1 MSTDTTTGSPV
12 APAPADSTPVS
23 ALSVLDLIPVRTDQT
38 SADAIAASTRLAQT
52 ADELGFRR
60 YWVAEHHN
68 MPAVASTTPPVLL
81 ALLASAT
88 RQIRV
93 GSGGVMLPNHA
104 PLAVAEQFA
113 VLEAA
118 FPGRI
123 DLGIGRAP
131 GSDPVTSHML
141 RSGAAPGA
149 DPVDTFPDD
158 VRDTIELMSPEGM
171 VLDLRGRSYP
181 LRATPRAV
189 SAPQTWLLGSSMYSA
204 RLAATLGLPYVFAHH
219 FAGQGTRQ
227 AMQVYR
233 AEFRPSEHL
242 AEPRT
247 FGIINAVVAE
257 TAEEAER
264 RALPYVRSMIR
275 LRTGQGLEAQELVE
289 DAEREGIL
297 PQHAEVAQAIRA
309 SWAVGTPE
317 VAAATVRELAATV
330 GTDEIMISP
339 VSSAHVGSDPRR
351 VETREE
357 TLRLLAAALLPDHA
371 GVAKHTL

>member
-1 MSTDTTTGSPV
+1 VSTDPTTGTPV
-12 APAPADSTPVS
+12 DPAPVDSTPVPSVS

-88 RQIRV
+88 QQIRV

-141 RSGAAPGA
+141 RSGAAQGSS
-149 DPVDTFPDD
+149 VDTFPDD
-158 VRDTIELMSPEGM
+158 VRDTIELMSPGGM

-181 LRATPRAV
+181 LRATPHAT
-189 SAPQTWLLGSSMYSA
+189 SAPETWLLGSSMYSA
-204 RLAATLGLPYVFAHH
+204 QLAAALGLPYVFAHH
-219 FAGQGTRQ
+219 FAGQGTRE
-227 AMQVYR
+227 AMQTYR
-233 AEFRPSEHL
+233 AAFRPSEHL
-242 AEPRT
+242 AEPKT

-264 RALPYVRSMIR
+264 RALPYIRSMIR
-275 LRTGQGLEAQELVE
+275 LRTGQGLEPQELVE
-289 DAEREGIL
+289 DAEREGIA
-297 PQHAEVAQAIRA
+297 PEHAGIAQAIRA
-309 SWAVGTPE
+309 SWAIGTPD
-317 VAAATVRELAATV
+317 VAAAKVRELAEMV
-330 GTDEIMISP
+330 RTDEIMISP
-339 VSSAHVGSDPRR
+339 VSSAYVGSDPRR

-357 TLRLLAAALLPDHA
+357 TLRLLAGALLP
-371 GVAKHTL
+371 GSLLPR

>member
-1 MSTDTTTGSPV
+1 MSTDPTTGTPV
-12 APAPADSTPVS
+12 DPAPVDSTPVPSVS

-60 YWVAEHHN
+60 YWIAEHHN

-88 RQIRV
+88 QQIRV

-141 RSGAAPGA
+141 RSGAAQGSSS
-149 DPVDTFPDD
+149 VDTFPDD
-158 VRDTIELMSPEGM
+158 VRDTIELMSPGGM

-181 LRATPRAV
+181 LRATPHAT
-189 SAPQTWLLGSSMYSA
+189 SAPETWLLGSSMYSA
-204 RLAATLGLPYVFAHH
+204 QLAAALGLPYVFAHH
-219 FAGQGTRQ
+219 FAGQGTRE
-227 AMQVYR
+227 AMQTYR
-233 AEFRPSEHL
+233 AAFRPSEHL
-242 AEPRT
+242 AEPKT

-264 RALPYVRSMIR
+264 RALPYIRSMIR
-275 LRTGQGLEAQELVE
+275 LRTGQGLEPQELVE
-289 DAEREGIL
+289 DAEREGIA
-297 PQHAEVAQAIRA
+297 PEHAGIAQAIRG
-309 SWAVGTPE
+309 SWAIGTPE
-317 VAAATVRELAATV
+317 VAAAKVRELAEMV
-330 GTDEIMISP
+330 RTDEIMISP
-339 VSSAHVGSDPRR
+339 VSSAYVGSDPRR

-357 TLRLLAAALLPDHA
+357 TLRLLAGALLPR
-371 GVAKHTL
+371 

>member
-1 MSTDTTTGSPV
+1 MSTDPTTGTPV
-12 APAPADSTPVS
+12 DPAPFDSTPVPPVT

-60 YWVAEHHN
+60 YWIAEHHN

-88 RQIRV
+88 QQIRV

-104 PLAVAEQFA
+104 PLTVAEQFA

-118 FPGRI
+118 FPGRV

-141 RSGAAPGA
+141 RSGAAQGSS
-149 DPVDTFPDD
+149 VDTFPDD
-158 VRDTIELMSPEGM
+158 VRDTIELMSPGGM
-171 VLDLRGRSYP
+171 VLDLRGRTYP
-181 LRATPRAV
+181 LRATPHAT
-189 SAPQTWLLGSSMYSA
+189 SAPETWLLGSSMYSA
-204 RLAATLGLPYVFAHH
+204 QLAAALGLPYVFAHH
-219 FAGQGTRQ
+219 FAGQGTRE
-227 AMQVYR
+227 AMQTYR
-233 AEFRPSEHL
+233 AAFRPSEHL
-242 AEPRT
+242 AEPKT

-264 RALPYVRSMIR
+264 RALPYIRSMIR
-275 LRTGQGLEAQELVE
+275 LRTGQGLEPQELVE
-289 DAEREGIL
+289 DAEREGIA
-297 PQHAEVAQAIRA
+297 PEHAGIAQAIRG
-309 SWAVGTPE
+309 SWAIGTPD
-317 VAAATVRELAATV
+317 VAAAKVRELAEMV
-330 GTDEIMISP
+330 RTDEIMISP
-339 VSSAHVGSDPRR
+339 VSSAYVGSDPRR

-357 TLRLLAAALLPDHA
+357 TLRLLAGALLP
-371 GVAKHTL
+371 GSLLPR

>member
-1 MSTDTTTGSPV
+1 MSTDPTTGTPV
-12 APAPADSTPVS
+12 DPAPVDSTPVPPVS

-88 RQIRV
+88 QQIRV

-141 RSGAAPGA
+141 RSGAAQGSS
-149 DPVDTFPDD
+149 VDTFPDD
-158 VRDTIELMSPEGM
+158 VRDTIELMSPGGM

-181 LRATPRAV
+181 LRATPHAT
-189 SAPQTWLLGSSMYSA
+189 SAPETWLLGSSMYSA
-204 RLAATLGLPYVFAHH
+204 QLAAALGLPYVFAHH
-219 FAGQGTRQ
+219 FAGQGTRE
-227 AMQVYR
+227 AMQTYR
-233 AEFRPSEHL
+233 AAFRPSEHL
-242 AEPRT
+242 AEPKT

-264 RALPYVRSMIR
+264 RALPYIRSMIR
-275 LRTGQGLEAQELVE
+275 LRTGQGLAPQELVE
-289 DAEREGIL
+289 DAEREGIA
-297 PQHAEVAQAIRA
+297 PEHAGIAQAIRG
-309 SWAVGTPE
+309 SWAIGTPD
-317 VAAATVRELAATV
+317 VAAAKVRELAEMV
-330 GTDEIMISP
+330 RTDEIMISP
-339 VSSAHVGSDPRR
+339 VSSAYVGSDPRR

-357 TLRLLAAALLPDHA
+357 TLRLLAGALLP
-371 GVAKHTL
+371 GSLLPR

>member
-1 MSTDTTTGSPV
+1 MSTDPTTGTPV
-12 APAPADSTPVS
+12 DPAPVDSTPVPPVS

-88 RQIRV
+88 QQIRV

-141 RSGAAPGA
+141 RSGAAQGSSS
-149 DPVDTFPDD
+149 VDTFPDD
-158 VRDTIELMSPEGM
+158 VRDTIELMSPGGM

-181 LRATPRAV
+181 LRATPHAT
-189 SAPQTWLLGSSMYSA
+189 SAPETWLLGSSMYSA
-204 RLAATLGLPYVFAHH
+204 QLAAALGLPYVFAHH
-219 FAGQGTRQ
+219 FAGQGTRE
-227 AMQVYR
+227 AMQTYR
-233 AEFRPSEHL
+233 AAFRPSEHL
-242 AEPRT
+242 AEPKT

-264 RALPYVRSMIR
+264 RALPYIRSMIR
-275 LRTGQGLEAQELVE
+275 LRTGQGLEPQELVE
-289 DAEREGIL
+289 DAEREGIA
-297 PQHAEVAQAIRA
+297 PEHAGIAQAIRG
-309 SWAVGTPE
+309 SWAIGTPE
-317 VAAATVRELAATV
+317 VAAAKVRELAEMV
-330 GTDEIMISP
+330 RTDEIMISP
-339 VSSAHVGSDPRR
+339 VSSAYVGSDPRR

-357 TLRLLAAALLPDHA
+357 TLRLLAGVLLPR
-371 GVAKHTL
+371 

>member
-1 MSTDTTTGSPV
+1 MDIP
-12 APAPADSTPVS
+12 
-23 ALSVLDLIPVRTDQT
+23 LSILDLAPIGPGETARKTF
-38 SADAIAASTRLAQT
+38 AASVDLARLA
-52 ADELGFRR
+52 EERGYRR
-60 YWVAEHHN
+60 VWYAEHHN
-68 MPAVASTTPPVLL
+68 MPSIAS
-81 ALLASAT
+81 SAT
-88 RQIRV
+88 SVLIAHVAAHTSTIRL
-93 GSGGVMLPNHA
+93 GAGGVMLPNHA

-158 VRDTIELMSPEGM
+158 VRDTVELMSPEGM
-171 VLDLRGRSYP
+171 VLDLGGRSYP

-204 RLAATLGLPYVFAHH
+204 RLAAALGLPYVFAHH
-219 FAGQGTRQ
+219 FAGQGTRE

-242 AEPRT
+242 AEPTT

-275 LRTGQGLEAQELVE
+275 LRTGQGLDPQELVE

-297 PQHAEVAQAIRA
+297 PQHAGVAQAIRA

-317 VAAATVRELAATV
+317 VAAAKIRELAATV

-339 VSSAHVGSDPRR
+339 VSSAYVGSDPRR
-351 VETREE
+351 VVTREE
-357 TLRLLAAALLPDHA
+357 TLRLLAGALLPGHA
-371 GVAKHTL
+371 AVSKHTL